1 MGKIYYVM
9 GKSCSGKDTIYR
21 RLTERHPE
29 LHTIIPYTTRPIREG
44 ERDGVEY
51 FFVDQER
58 MEEMQTSGR
67 IIELRSYNTVR
78 GVWNYFTADDGQICL
93 KENSYL
99 MIGTLESY
107 QSMRDYFGK
116 DALVPIYVEVED
128 GIRLERA
135 IGRERKQIRPQY
147 EEMCRRFLADAKDFS
162 EDNLM
167 RAGIIKRF
175 NNVDLEQCLSEIEDC
190 IR

>member
-51 FFVDQER
+51 FFADQER

-78 GVWNYFTADDGQICL
+78 GVWTYFTADDGQICL
-93 KENSYL
+93 QENSYL

-175 NNVDLEQCLSEIEDC
+175 NNVDLEQCLSEIEEY

>member
-175 NNVDLEQCLSEIEDC
+175 NNVDLEQCLSEIEEC

>member
-1 MGKIYYVM
+1 MGRIFCLM
-9 GKSCSGKDTIYR
+9 GKSSSGKDTLYKMLR
-21 RLTERHPE
+21 ERYPE
-29 LHTIIPYTTRPIREG
+29 LCAVVPYTTRPIREN
-44 ERDGVEY
+44 ESDGVEY
-51 FFVDQER
+51 FFVDNRTFHELEAQ
-58 MEEMQTSGR
+58 GR
-67 IIELRSYNTVR
+67 VIESRSYDTKC
-78 GVWNYFTADDGQICL
+78 GVWTYFTADDGQICL
-93 KENSYL
+93 QENSYL

-175 NNVDLEQCLSEIEDC
+175 NNVDLEQCLSEIEEY

>member
-1 MGKIYYVM
+1 M

-78 GVWNYFTADDGQICL
+78 GVW
-93 KENSYL
+93 
-99 MIGTLESY
+99 
-107 QSMRDYFGK
+107 
-116 DALVPIYVEVED
+116 
-128 GIRLERA
+128 
-135 IGRERKQIRPQY
+135 
-147 EEMCRRFLADAKDFS
+147 
-162 EDNLM
+162 
-167 RAGIIKRF
+167 
-175 NNVDLEQCLSEIEDC
+175 
-190 IR
+190 

>member
-29 LHTIIPYTTRPIREG
+29 LHTIVPYTTRPIREG

-58 MEEMQTSGR
+58 MEEMRTSGR

-167 RAGIIKRF
+167 RAGITKRF
-175 NNVDLEQCLSEIEDC
+175 DNVDLEQCLSEIEDC

>member
-51 FFVDQER
+51 FFADQER

-175 NNVDLEQCLSEIEDC
+175 NNVDLEQCLSEIEEY

>member
-107 QSMRDYFGK
+107 QSMSDYFGK

-167 RAGIIKRF
+167 RAGITKRF
-175 NNVDLEQCLSEIEDC
+175 DNVDLEQCLSEIEEY

>member
-175 NNVDLEQCLSEIEDC
+175 NNVDLEQCLSEIEEY